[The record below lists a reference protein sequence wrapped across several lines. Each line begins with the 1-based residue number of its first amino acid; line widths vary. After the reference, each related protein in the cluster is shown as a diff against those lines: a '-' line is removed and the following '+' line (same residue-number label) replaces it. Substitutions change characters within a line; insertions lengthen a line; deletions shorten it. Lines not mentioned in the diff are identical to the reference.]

1 MYIQLI
7 IYLAH
12 PFFEQSVA
20 NKEILSYIQ
29 KERGEYD
36 LRNLC
41 KLYPD
46 FKIDVEREQQALMQS
61 NVIVFQFPLFWYSV
75 PAIIKQWMDQ
85 VLAHGFAF
93 GTGGDKLNGKH
104 LILSFTVGGKKESYT
119 PLGYN
124 HFRIEE
130 FLRMFEQA
138 AYLSGMHY
146 EDPIYEHGMRTIG
159 GGADVEAVR
168 QRAIRQVAR
177 LIAAI
182 DRIKE

>member
-1 MYIQLI
+1 MKRVTMIF
-7 IYLAH
+7 AH

-29 KERGEYD
+29 NKHEEYD
-36 LRNLC
+36 VRNLC
-41 KLYPD
+41 ELYPD

-61 NVIVFQFPLFWYSV
+61 DVIVFQFPLFWYSV
-75 PAIIKQWMDQ
+75 PAIIKQWMDM

-104 LILSFTVGGKKESYT
+104 LILSFTIGGKKESYT
-119 PLGYN
+119 SLGYN
-124 HFRIEE
+124 HYHIEE
-130 FLRMFEQA
+130 FLKMFKQT

-146 EDPIYEHGMRTIG
+146 EYPIYEHGMRTIG
-159 GGADVEAVR
+159 SGADFEAVR
-168 QRAIRQVAR
+168 QRAIRQAAR

-182 DRIKE
+182 DRIEK